1 MAKRQSRTKPK
12 TNFIAGASAGGAS
25 PDELRGRVACLREAM
40 AMAKA
45 REKVDALLVTDF
57 VNVRYLSGFTGDDSY
72 LLVTKRSE
80 YLLTDFRYIE
90 EAELTVPHAKII
102 DRKKKGLMNRAAALA
117 ARARV
122 EKLGVEAST
131 DIASFKALQKE
142 SDEVKVKFKLKS
154 SAGLIEKLRL
164 IKSPGEIRRIE
175 AALKVQQDAFK
186 KIVRGLRPGM
196 SEVSVAARLRYE
208 MTRAGQAQDQ
218 AFSAIV
224 AFGPRASLPHA
235 QPTDAKLRGSDLV
248 LIDWGARTDFYHSD
262 LTRTFFVGRIP
273 PRLRIIWQIVL
284 AAQEAAIG
292 RVKPGVKLAAVDR
305 AARNV
310 IKKAGYGQ
318 AFGHSTG
325 HGLGLEIH
333 EAPRLAQRSE
343 GVAEPGMVFTIEP
356 GIYLPGVGGVRIE
369 DDVLVTQ
376 TGCRVLSTL
385 EKNISI
391 S

>member
-1 MAKRQSRTKPK
+1 MTKRKSRPTSY
-12 TNFIAGASAGGAS
+12 ASAGGAS

-40 AMAKA
+40 AGPRPKA
-45 REKVDALLVTDF
+45 GAKVDALLVTDF

-72 LLVTKRSE
+72 LLVTKRRE

-90 EAELTVPHAKII
+90 EAALTVPHAKII
-102 DRKKKGLMNRAAALA
+102 DRKKKGLMDRAAALA

-122 EKLGVEAST
+122 EKLGVESST

-142 SDEVKVKFKLKS
+142 RGEIKIKPV
-154 SAGLIEKLRL
+154 AGLVEKLRL

-175 AALKVQQDAFK
+175 AALKAQQDAFK
-186 KIVRGLRPGM
+186 KIVRGLKPGM
-196 SEVSVAARLRYE
+196 SERAVAARLRYE

-218 AFSAIV
+218 AFFPIV

-262 LTRTFFVGRIP
+262 LTRTFFVGTIP
-273 PRLRIIWQIVL
+273 SRMREIWQIVL

-292 RVKPGVKLAAVDR
+292 RVAPGVKLADVDR
-305 AARNV
+305 AARRV

-318 AFGHSTG
+318 AFGHNTG
-325 HGLGLEIH
+325 HGVGLEIH

-343 GVAEPGMVFTIEP
+343 DVAEPGMVFTIEP
-356 GIYLPGVGGVRIE
+356 GIYLPGVGGIRIE